1 MKKWLW
7 VLMLLPVLGLAQDKK
22 TALEAQKKRLQQ
34 EIVQINALLKSSVK
48 KRTNVLT
55 EVETVQLKIER
66 QDALIRL
73 TNRQINRLNQE
84 INLNLRNIEQLRT
97 ELEKLKK
104 DYAEMV
110 VAARKNQS
118 TQNRLMFL
126 LSSESFWQAY
136 KRMAYMKQYAAYR
149 KQQGEQIA
157 ETTKTLQQYTN
168 DLVAQRKDKER
179 LIRENREAQKVLD
192 TVRSRQNS
200 LVQQLKRKEKSYAA
214 QIKKKQQQQDAIDR
228 EIERLIREAIAASN
242 KKAGTKTANF
252 VLTPEAK
259 ALAASF
265 VANKGRL
272 PWPVEKGIVTQK
284 FGTQPH
290 PVVRTTTIKSNGV
303 TLSVPEGTEARSVFE
318 GKVLNIV
325 QFKGSNPIVLI
336 QHGNYITSYKNLS
349 RVYVKKGDKI
359 AAKQA
364 IGQIFTNTDTGKTAL
379 QFSLF
384 QNTTPQNPA
393 LWLYQ
398 MKY

>member
-1 MKKWLW
+1 MKKWIW
-7 VLMLLPVLGLAQDKK
+7 LLILIPVLSLAQDKK
-22 TALEAQKKRLQQ
+22 AALEAQKKRLQQ
-34 EIVQINALLKSSVK
+34 EIVQINALIKTSAK
-48 KRTNVLT
+48 KRANVLT
-55 EVETVQLKIER
+55 QVETVELKMDR

-84 INLNLRNIEQLRT
+84 INVNLRNIEKLRS
-97 ELEKLKK
+97 ELTSLKK

-110 VAARKNQS
+110 VSARKNQS

-157 ETTKTLQQYTN
+157 AKTKALQQYTT
-168 DLVAQRKDKER
+168 DLVAQRKDKKQ
-179 LIRENREAQKVLD
+179 LIEENRKAQKELD
-192 TVRSRQNS
+192 SIRKRQNT
-200 LVQQLKRKEKSYAA
+200 LVLELKKREKNYTA
-214 QIKKKQQQQDAIDR
+214 QIKNKQKQREVIDK
-228 EIERLIREAIAASN
+228 EIARLIREAIAASN
-242 KKAGTKTANF
+242 KKAGTKTGGF

-265 VANKGRL
+265 VSNKGRL
-272 PWPVEKGIVTQK
+272 PWPVEKGIVTQR
-284 FGTQPH
+284 FGTQRH

-303 TLSVPEGTEARSVFE
+303 TLSVPAGATARSVFE
-318 GKVLNIV
+318 GIVLNIM
-325 QFKGSNPIVLI
+325 QFKGSNPIVLV
-336 QHGNYITSYKNLS
+336 QHGNYITGYKNLS
-349 RVYVKKGDKI
+349 KVYVKKGDRVT
-359 AAKQA
+359 AKQA
-364 IGQIFTNTDTGKTAL
+364 IGQIFTNKDTGKTTL

-398 MKY
+398 MK

>member
-1 MKKWLW
+1 MKKWIW
-7 VLMLLPVLGLAQDKK
+7 VLILIPVLSLAQDKK
-22 TALEAQKKRLQQ
+22 AALEAQKKRLQQ
-34 EIVQINALLKSSVK
+34 EIVQINALIKTSAK
-48 KRTNVLT
+48 KRANVLT
-55 EVETVQLKIER
+55 QVETVQLKMDR

-84 INLNLRNIEQLRT
+84 ININLRNIEKLRT
-97 ELEKLKK
+97 ELTSLKK

-110 VAARKNQS
+110 VSARKNKS

-157 ETTKTLQQYTN
+157 AKTKALQQYTS
-168 DLVAQRKDKER
+168 DLVAQRKDKKQ
-179 LIRENREAQKVLD
+179 LIEENRKTQKELD
-192 TVRSRQNS
+192 SIRKRQSS
-200 LVQQLKRKEKSYAA
+200 LVLELKKRERNYSA
-214 QIKKKQQQQDAIDR
+214 QIKKKQKQQEAIDK
-228 EIERLIREAIAASN
+228 EIARLIREAIAASN
-242 KKAGTKTANF
+242 KKAGTKTGNF

-265 VANKGRL
+265 ASNKGRL
-272 PWPVEKGIVTQK
+272 PWPVEKGIVTQR
-284 FGTQPH
+284 FGTQRH

-303 TLSVPEGTEARSVFE
+303 SLSVPAGASARSVFE
-318 GKVLNIV
+318 GIVLNIV

-349 RVYVKKGDKI
+349 KVYVKKGDRVT
-359 AAKQA
+359 AKQA
-364 IGQIFTNTDTGKTAL
+364 IGQIFTNKDTGKTTL

-398 MKY
+398 MK

>member
-1 MKKWLW
+1 MKKLVWL
-7 VLMLLPVLGLAQDKK
+7 LMLVPVLSLAQDKK
-22 TALEAQKKRLQQ
+22 AALEAQKKRLQQ
-34 EIVQINALLKSSVK
+34 EIVQINALIKTSAK
-48 KRTNVLT
+48 KRANVLT
-55 EVETVQLKIER
+55 QVETVQLKMDR

-84 INLNLRNIEQLRT
+84 ININLRNIEKLRA
-97 ELEKLKK
+97 ELTSLKK

-110 VAARKNQS
+110 VSARKNKS
-118 TQNRLMFL
+118 SQNRLMFL

-157 ETTKTLQQYTN
+157 AKTKALQQYTT
-168 DLVAQRKDKER
+168 DLVAQRKDKKQ
-179 LIRENREAQKVLD
+179 LIEQNRKAQKELD
-192 TVRSRQNS
+192 SIKKRQNT
-200 LVQQLKRKEKSYAA
+200 LVLELKKRERNYAA
-214 QIKKKQQQQDAIDR
+214 QIKKKQKQQEEIDK
-228 EIERLIREAIAASN
+228 EITRLIREAIAASN
-242 KKAGTKTANF
+242 KKAGTKTTTF

-265 VANKGRL
+265 VSNKGRL
-272 PWPVEKGIVTQK
+272 PWPVEKGIVTQR
-284 FGTQPH
+284 FGTQRH

-303 TLSVPEGTEARSVFE
+303 TLSVPAGATARSVFE

-325 QFKGSNPIVLI
+325 QFKGSNPIVLV

-349 RVYVKKGDKI
+349 KVYVKKGDRVT
-359 AAKQA
+359 AKQA
-364 IGQIFTNTDTGKTAL
+364 IGQIFTNKDTGKTTL

-384 QNTTPQNPA
+384 YNTTPQNPA

-398 MKY
+398 MK

>member
-1 MKKWLW
+1 MKKWIW
-7 VLMLLPVLGLAQDKK
+7 VLILIPVLSLAQDKK
-22 TALEAQKKRLQQ
+22 AALEAQKKLLQQ
-34 EIVQINALLKSSVK
+34 EIVQINALIKTSAK
-48 KRTNVLT
+48 KRANVLT
-55 EVETVQLKIER
+55 QVEMVQLKMDR

-73 TNRQINRLNQE
+73 TNRQINRLTQE
-84 INLNLRNIEQLRT
+84 ININLRNIEKLRT
-97 ELEKLKK
+97 ELTSLKK

-110 VAARKNQS
+110 VSARKNKS

-157 ETTKTLQQYTN
+157 AKTKALQQYTS
-168 DLVAQRKDKER
+168 DLVAQRKDKKQ
-179 LIRENREAQKVLD
+179 LIEENRKAQKELD
-192 TVRSRQNS
+192 SIRKRQSS
-200 LVQQLKRKEKSYAA
+200 LVLELKKRERNYSA
-214 QIKKKQQQQDAIDR
+214 QIKKKQKQQEAIDK
-228 EIERLIREAIAASN
+228 EIARLIREAIAASN
-242 KKAGTKTANF
+242 KKAGTKTGNF

-265 VANKGRL
+265 ASNKGRL
-272 PWPVEKGIVTQK
+272 PWPVEKGIVTQR
-284 FGTQPH
+284 FGTQRH

-303 TLSVPEGTEARSVFE
+303 SLSVPAGASARSVYE
-318 GKVLNIV
+318 GIVLNIV

-349 RVYVKKGDKI
+349 KVYVKKG
-359 AAKQA
+359 ARVTAKQA
-364 IGQIFTNTDTGKTAL
+364 IGQIFTNKDTGKTVL
-379 QFSLF
+379 QFSIF

-398 MKY
+398 MK

>member
-1 MKKWLW
+1 MKKWIW
-7 VLMLLPVLGLAQDKK
+7 LLILIPVLSLAQDKK
-22 TALEAQKKRLQQ
+22 AALEAQKKRLQQ
-34 EIVQINALLKSSVK
+34 EIVQINALIKTSAK
-48 KRTNVLT
+48 KRANVLT
-55 EVETVQLKIER
+55 QVETVQLKMDR

-84 INLNLRNIEQLRT
+84 INVNLRNIEKLRS
-97 ELEKLKK
+97 ELTSLKK

-110 VAARKNQS
+110 VSARKNKS

-157 ETTKTLQQYTN
+157 AKTKALQQYTS
-168 DLVAQRKDKER
+168 DLVAQRKDKKQ
-179 LIRENREAQKVLD
+179 LIEENRKAQKELD
-192 TVRSRQNS
+192 SIRKRQNT
-200 LVQQLKRKEKSYAA
+200 LVLELKKREKNYTA
-214 QIKKKQQQQDAIDR
+214 QIKKKQKQREAIDK
-228 EIERLIREAIAASN
+228 EIARLIREAIAASN
-242 KKAGTKTANF
+242 KKAGTKTGSF

-265 VANKGRL
+265 VSNKGRL
-272 PWPVEKGIVTQK
+272 PWPVEKGIVTQR
-284 FGTQPH
+284 FGTQRH

-303 TLSVPEGTEARSVFE
+303 TLSVPAGATARSVFE
-318 GKVLNIV
+318 GIVLNIV

-349 RVYVKKGDKI
+349 KVYVKKGDRVT
-359 AAKQA
+359 AKQA
-364 IGQIFTNTDTGKTAL
+364 IGQIFTNKDTGKTTL

-398 MKY
+398 MK

>member
-7 VLMLLPVLGLAQDKK
+7 VLILLPMLGLAQDKK
-22 TALEAQKKRLQQ
+22 AALEAQKKRLQQ
-34 EIVQINALLKSSVK
+34 EIVQINALLKTSVK

-55 EVETVQLKIER
+55 EVETVQLKIDR

-84 INLNLRNIEQLRT
+84 INLNLRNIELLRT

-104 DYAEMV
+104 DYAEML

-149 KQQGEQIA
+149 KKQGEQIA
-157 ETTKTLQQYTN
+157 EKTKTLQQYTN

-179 LIRENREAQKVLD
+179 LIRENREAQKALD

-214 QIKKKQQQQDAIDR
+214 QIKKKQQQQEAIDR
-228 EIERLIREAIAASN
+228 EIARLIREAIAASN
-242 KKAGTKTANF
+242 KKAGVKTANF

-284 FGTQPH
+284 FGTQRH

-303 TLSVPEGTEARSVFE
+303 TLSVPQGTDARSVFE

-349 RVYVKKGDKI
+349 QLYVKKGDKV

-364 IGQIFTNTDTGKTAL
+364 VGQIFTNKDTGKTVL

-398 MKY
+398 MK

>member
-1 MKKWLW
+1 M
-7 VLMLLPVLGLAQDKK
+7 D
-22 TALEAQKKRLQQ
+22 
-34 EIVQINALLKSSVK
+34 
-48 KRTNVLT
+48 
-55 EVETVQLKIER
+55 R

-73 TNRQINRLNQE
+73 TNRQINQLNQK
-84 INLNLRNIEQLRT
+84 ITLNLRNIEQLRT
-97 ELEKLKK
+97 ELTQLKK

-157 ETTKTLQQYTN
+157 EKTKTLQQYTN
-168 DLVAQRKDKER
+168 DLVAQRKNKER
-179 LIRENREAQKVLD
+179 LIRENRDAQKALD
-192 TVRSRQNS
+192 TVRARQNS
-200 LVQQLKRKEKSYAA
+200 LVQQLKMKEKSYAA
-214 QIKKKQQQQDAIDR
+214 QIKKKQKQQEAIDK
-228 EIERLIREAIAASN
+228 EINRLIREAIAASN
-242 KKAGTKTANF
+242 KKAGTKTTSF

-265 VANKGRL
+265 AANKGRL
-272 PWPVEKGIVTQK
+272 PWPVEKGIVIQK
-284 FGTQPH
+284 FGTQRH

-303 TLSVPEGTEARSVFE
+303 TLSVPAGAEARSVFE

-325 QFKGSNPIVLI
+325 QFKGSNPIVLV

-349 RVYVKKGDKI
+349 KVYVKKGDKLS
-359 AAKQA
+359 AKQV
-364 IGQIFTNTDTGKTAL
+364 IGQIFTNKDTGKTAL

-398 MKY
+398 MK

>member
-1 MKKWLW
+1 MKTWLW
-7 VLMLLPVLGLAQDKK
+7 VLMLVPVLGFAQDKK
-22 TALEAQKKRLQQ
+22 ATLEAQKKRLQQ
-34 EIVQINALLKSSVK
+34 EIVQINTLLKSSAK
-48 KRTNVLT
+48 KRANVLT
-55 EVETVQLKIER
+55 EVETVQLKMDR

-97 ELEKLKK
+97 ELATLKK

-118 TQNRLMFL
+118 AQNRLMFL

-157 ETTKTLQQYTN
+157 EKTKTLQQYTN
-168 DLVAQRKDKER
+168 NLVAQRKDKER
-179 LIRENREAQKVLD
+179 LIRENRDAQKALD
-192 TVRSRQNS
+192 TVRARQNN
-200 LVQQLKRKEKSYAA
+200 LVQQLKRKEKRYAA
-214 QIKKKQQQQDAIDR
+214 QIRKKQQQQAAIDR
-228 EIERLIREAIAASN
+228 EINRLIREAIAASN
-242 KKAGTKTANF
+242 KKAGTKTTSF

-265 VANKGRL
+265 AANKGRL
-272 PWPVEKGIVTQK
+272 PWPVAKGIVTQK
-284 FGTQPH
+284 FGTQRH

-303 TLSVPEGTEARSVFE
+303 TLSVPVDTEARSVFE

-325 QFKGSNPIVLI
+325 QFKGSNPIVLV

-349 RVYVKKGDKI
+349 KVYVKKGDKV

-364 IGQIFTNTDTGKTAL
+364 IGKVFTNRDTGKTAL

-398 MKY
+398 MN

>member
-1 MKKWLW
+1 MKKWIW
-7 VLMLLPVLGLAQDKK
+7 LLILIPVLSLAQDKK
-22 TALEAQKKRLQQ
+22 AALEAQKKRLQQ
-34 EIVQINALLKSSVK
+34 EIVQINALIKTSAK
-48 KRTNVLT
+48 KRANVLT
-55 EVETVQLKIER
+55 QVETVQLKMDR

-84 INLNLRNIEQLRT
+84 INVNLRNIEKLRT
-97 ELEKLKK
+97 ELTSLKK

-110 VAARKNQS
+110 VSARKNKS

-157 ETTKTLQQYTN
+157 AKTKALQQYTS
-168 DLVAQRKDKER
+168 DLVAQRKDKKQ
-179 LIRENREAQKVLD
+179 LIEENRKAQKELD
-192 TVRSRQNS
+192 SIRKRQNT
-200 LVQQLKRKEKSYAA
+200 LVLELKKREKNYTA
-214 QIKKKQQQQDAIDR
+214 QIKKKQKQREAIDK
-228 EIERLIREAIAASN
+228 EIARLIREAIAASN
-242 KKAGTKTANF
+242 KKAGTKTGSF

-265 VANKGRL
+265 ASNKGRL
-272 PWPVEKGIVTQK
+272 PWPVEKGIVTQR
-284 FGTQPH
+284 FGTQRH

-303 TLSVPEGTEARSVFE
+303 SLSVPAGASARSVYE
-318 GKVLNIV
+318 GIVLNIV

-349 RVYVKKGDKI
+349 KVYVKKG
-359 AAKQA
+359 ARVTAKQA
-364 IGQIFTNTDTGKTAL
+364 IGQIFTNKDTGKTVL
-379 QFSLF
+379 QFSIF

-398 MKY
+398 MK

>member
-1 MKKWLW
+1 MKTWLW
-7 VLMLLPVLGLAQDKK
+7 VLMLVPVLGLAQDKK
-22 TALEAQKKRLQQ
+22 ATLEAQKKRLQQ
-34 EIVQINALLKSSVK
+34 EIVQINSLLKSSAK
-48 KRTNVLT
+48 KRANVLT
-55 EVETVQLKIER
+55 EVETVQLKMDR

-84 INLNLRNIEQLRT
+84 ITLNLRNIEQLRV
-97 ELEKLKK
+97 ELTKLKK

-110 VAARKNQS
+110 VSARKNQS
-118 TQNRLMFL
+118 AQNRLMFL

-157 ETTKTLQQYTN
+157 TKTKTLQQYTN
-168 DLVAQRKDKER
+168 DLVAQRKDKEQ
-179 LIRENREAQKVLD
+179 LIRENRDAQKALD
-192 TVRSRQNS
+192 TVRARQSS

-214 QIKKKQQQQDAIDR
+214 QIKKKQKQQAAIDK
-228 EIERLIREAIAASN
+228 EINRLIREAIAASN
-242 KKAGTKTANF
+242 KKAGTKTKNF

-265 VANKGRL
+265 ATNKGRL
-272 PWPVEKGIVTQK
+272 PWPVEKGIVIQK
-284 FGTQPH
+284 FGTQRH

-303 TLSVPEGTEARSVFE
+303 TLSAPEGSEARSVFE
-318 GKVLNIV
+318 GKVLNIM
-325 QFKGSNPIVLI
+325 QFTGSNPIVLV

-349 RVYVKKGDKI
+349 KVYVKKGDKI
-359 AAKQA
+359 SAKQA
-364 IGQIFTNTDTGKTAL
+364 IGQIFTNKETGKTAL

-384 QNTTPQNPA
+384 QNTKPQNPA

-398 MKY
+398 MK

>member
-1 MKKWLW
+1 MKTWLW
-7 VLMLLPVLGLAQDKK
+7 VLMLVPVLGLAQDKK
-22 TALEAQKKRLQQ
+22 ASLEAQKKRLQQ
-34 EIVQINALLKSSVK
+34 EIVQINSLLKSSAK
-48 KRTNVLT
+48 KRANVLT
-55 EVETVQLKIER
+55 EVETVQLKMDR

-84 INLNLRNIEQLRT
+84 ITLNLRNIEQLRV
-97 ELEKLKK
+97 ELTKLKK

-110 VAARKNQS
+110 VSARKNQS
-118 TQNRLMFL
+118 AQNRLMFV

-157 ETTKTLQQYTN
+157 TKTKTLQQYTN
-168 DLVAQRKDKER
+168 DLVAQRKDKEQ
-179 LIRENREAQKVLD
+179 LIRENRDAQKALD
-192 TVRSRQNS
+192 TVRARQSS

-214 QIKKKQQQQDAIDR
+214 QIKKKQKQQAAIDK
-228 EIERLIREAIAASN
+228 EINRLIREAIAVSN
-242 KKAGTKTANF
+242 KKAGTKTKNF

-265 VANKGRL
+265 ATNKGRL

-284 FGTQPH
+284 FGTQRH

-303 TLSVPEGTEARSVFE
+303 TLSAPEGSEARSVFE

-325 QFKGSNPIVLI
+325 QFTGSNPIVLV

-349 RVYVKKGDKI
+349 KVYVKKGDKI
-359 AAKQA
+359 SAKQA
-364 IGQIFTNTDTGKTAL
+364 IGQIFTNKDTGKTAL

-398 MKY
+398 MK

>member
-1 MKKWLW
+1 
-7 VLMLLPVLGLAQDKK
+7 MLIPVLGLAQDKK
-22 TALEAQKKRLQQ
+22 ATLEAQKKRLQQ
-34 EIVQINALLKSSVK
+34 EIVQINALLKSSAK
-48 KRTNVLT
+48 KRANVLT
-55 EVETVQLKIER
+55 EVETVQLKMDR

-84 INLNLRNIEQLRT
+84 ITLNLRNIEKLRT
-97 ELEKLKK
+97 ELIQLKK

-157 ETTKTLQQYTN
+157 EKTKTLQQYTN
-168 DLVAQRKDKER
+168 DLVVQRKDKER
-179 LIRENREAQKVLD
+179 LIRENRDAQKALD
-192 TVRSRQNS
+192 SVRARQNK
-200 LVQQLKRKEKSYAA
+200 LMQQLKRKEKSYAS
-214 QIKKKQQQQDAIDR
+214 QIKKKQQQQAAIDK
-228 EIERLIREAIAASN
+228 EINRLIREAIAASN
-242 KKAGTKTANF
+242 KKAGTKTTSF

-272 PWPVEKGIVTQK
+272 PWPVEKGIVIQK
-284 FGTQPH
+284 FGTQRH

-303 TLSVPEGTEARSVFE
+303 TLSVPEGAEARSVFE

-325 QFKGSNPIVLI
+325 QFKGSNPIVLV

-349 RVYVKKGDKI
+349 KVYVKKGDKLS
-359 AAKQA
+359 AKQA
-364 IGQIFTNTDTGKTAL
+364 IGQIFTNKDTGKTAL

-398 MKY
+398 MK

>member
-22 TALEAQKKRLQQ
+22 AVLEAQKKRLQK

-55 EVETVQLKIER
+55 EVETIQLKIDR

-84 INLNLRNIEQLRT
+84 INLNLRNIEQLRA

-157 ETTKTLQQYTN
+157 EKTKTLQQYTN

-179 LIRENREAQKVLD
+179 LIRENREAQKALD

-349 RVYVKKGDKI
+349 LVYVKKGDKI

-364 IGQIFTNTDTGKTAL
+364 VGQIFTNKDTGKTAL

-398 MKY
+398 MK

>member
-7 VLMLLPVLGLAQDKK
+7 VLMLVPILGFAQDKK
-22 TALEAQKKRLQQ
+22 ATLEAQKKRLQQ
-34 EIVQINALLKSSVK
+34 EIVQINALLKSSAK
-48 KRTNVLT
+48 KRANVLT
-55 EVETVQLKIER
+55 EVETVQLKMDR

-84 INLNLRNIEQLRT
+84 ITLNLRNIEQLRT
-97 ELEKLKK
+97 ELTKLKK

-157 ETTKTLQQYTN
+157 TKTKTLQQYTN

-179 LIRENREAQKVLD
+179 LIRENRDAQKALD
-192 TVRSRQNS
+192 TVRARQNS

-214 QIKKKQQQQDAIDR
+214 QIKKKQKQQEAIDK
-228 EIERLIREAIAASN
+228 EINRLIREAIAASN
-242 KKAGTKTANF
+242 KKAGTKTTSF

-265 VANKGRL
+265 AANKGRL
-272 PWPVEKGIVTQK
+272 PWPVEKGIVIQK
-284 FGTQPH
+284 FGTQRH

-303 TLSVPEGTEARSVFE
+303 TLSVPARAEARSVFE

-325 QFKGSNPIVLI
+325 QFKGSNPIVLV

-349 RVYVKKGDKI
+349 KVYVKKGDKLS
-359 AAKQA
+359 AKQA
-364 IGQIFTNTDTGKTAL
+364 IGQIFTNKDTGKTAL

-384 QNTTPQNPA
+384 KNTTPQNPA

-398 MKY
+398 MK

>member
-1 MKKWLW
+1 
-7 VLMLLPVLGLAQDKK
+7 MLIPVLGLAQDKK
-22 TALEAQKKRLQQ
+22 ATLEAQKKRLQQ
-34 EIVQINALLKSSVK
+34 EIVQINALLKSSAK
-48 KRTNVLT
+48 KRANVLT
-55 EVETVQLKIER
+55 EVETVQLKMDR

-84 INLNLRNIEQLRT
+84 ITLNLRNIEQLRT
-97 ELEKLKK
+97 ELIQLKK

-157 ETTKTLQQYTN
+157 EKTKTLQQYTN

-179 LIRENREAQKVLD
+179 LIRENRDAQKALD
-192 TVRSRQNS
+192 SVRARQNK
-200 LVQQLKRKEKSYAA
+200 LMQQLKRKEKSYAS
-214 QIKKKQQQQDAIDR
+214 QIKKKQQQQAAIDK
-228 EIERLIREAIAASN
+228 EINRLIREAIAASN
-242 KKAGTKTANF
+242 KKAGTKTTSF

-272 PWPVEKGIVTQK
+272 PWPVEKGIVIQK
-284 FGTQPH
+284 FGTQRH

-303 TLSVPEGTEARSVFE
+303 TLSVPEEAEARSVFE

-325 QFKGSNPIVLI
+325 QFKGSNPIVLV

-349 RVYVKKGDKI
+349 KVYVKKGDKLS
-359 AAKQA
+359 AKQA
-364 IGQIFTNTDTGKTAL
+364 IGQIFTNKDTGKTAL

-398 MKY
+398 MK

>member
-1 MKKWLW
+1 MKKWIW
-7 VLMLLPVLGLAQDKK
+7 LLILIPVLSLAQDKK
-22 TALEAQKKRLQQ
+22 AALEAQKKRLQQ
-34 EIVQINALLKSSVK
+34 EIVQINALIKTSAK
-48 KRTNVLT
+48 KRANVLT
-55 EVETVQLKIER
+55 QVETVQLKMDR

-84 INLNLRNIEQLRT
+84 INVNLRNIEKLRA
-97 ELEKLKK
+97 ELTSLKK

-110 VAARKNQS
+110 VSARKNQS

-157 ETTKTLQQYTN
+157 AKTKALQQYTT
-168 DLVAQRKDKER
+168 DLVAQRKDKKQ
-179 LIRENREAQKVLD
+179 LIEENRKAQKELD
-192 TVRSRQNS
+192 SIRKRQNT
-200 LVQQLKRKEKSYAA
+200 LVLELKKREKNYTA
-214 QIKKKQQQQDAIDR
+214 QIKKKQKQREAIDK
-228 EIERLIREAIAASN
+228 EIARLIREAIAASN
-242 KKAGTKTANF
+242 KKAGTKTGGF

-265 VANKGRL
+265 VSNKGRL
-272 PWPVEKGIVTQK
+272 PWPVEKGIVTQR
-284 FGTQPH
+284 FGTQRH

-303 TLSVPEGTEARSVFE
+303 TLSVPAGATARSVF
-318 GKVLNIV
+318 GGIVLNIM
-325 QFKGSNPIVLI
+325 QFKGSNPIVLV
-336 QHGNYITSYKNLS
+336 QHGNYITGYKNLS
-349 RVYVKKGDKI
+349 KVYVKKGDRVT
-359 AAKQA
+359 AKQA
-364 IGQIFTNTDTGKTAL
+364 IGQIFTNKDTGKTTL

-398 MKY
+398 MK

>member
-1 MKKWLW
+1 MKTWLW
-7 VLMLLPVLGLAQDKK
+7 VLMLVPVLGFAQDKK
-22 TALEAQKKRLQQ
+22 ATLEAQKKRLQQ
-34 EIVQINALLKSSVK
+34 EIVQINTLLKSSAK
-48 KRTNVLT
+48 KRANVLT
-55 EVETVQLKIER
+55 EVETVQLKIDR

-97 ELEKLKK
+97 ELATLKK

-157 ETTKTLQQYTN
+157 EKTKTLQQYTN
-168 DLVAQRKDKER
+168 NLVAQRKDKER
-179 LIRENREAQKVLD
+179 LIRENRDAQKALD
-192 TVRSRQNS
+192 TVRARQNN

-214 QIKKKQQQQDAIDR
+214 QIRKKQQQQAAIDR
-228 EIERLIREAIAASN
+228 EINRLIREAIAASN
-242 KKAGTKTANF
+242 KKAGTKTTSF

-265 VANKGRL
+265 AANKGRL
-272 PWPVEKGIVTQK
+272 PWPIAKGIVTQR
-284 FGTQPH
+284 FGTQRH

-303 TLSVPEGTEARSVFE
+303 TLSVPADTEARSVFE

-325 QFKGSNPIVLI
+325 QFKGSNPIVLV

-349 RVYVKKGDKI
+349 KVYVKKGDKV

-364 IGQIFTNTDTGKTAL
+364 IGKVFTNRDTGKTAL

-398 MKY
+398 MK

>member
-1 MKKWLW
+1 
-7 VLMLLPVLGLAQDKK
+7 MLIPVLGLAQDKK
-22 TALEAQKKRLQQ
+22 ATLEAQKKRLQQ
-34 EIVQINALLKSSVK
+34 EIVQINALLKSSAK
-48 KRTNVLT
+48 KRANVLT
-55 EVETVQLKIER
+55 EVETVQLKMDR

-73 TNRQINRLNQE
+73 TNRQINQLNQE
-84 INLNLRNIEQLRT
+84 ITLNLRNIEQLRT
-97 ELEKLKK
+97 ELTQLKK

-157 ETTKTLQQYTN
+157 EKTKTLQQYTN
-168 DLVAQRKDKER
+168 DLVVQRKDKER
-179 LIRENREAQKVLD
+179 LIRENRDAQKALD
-192 TVRSRQNS
+192 SVRARQNK
-200 LVQQLKRKEKSYAA
+200 LMQQLKRKEKSYAS
-214 QIKKKQQQQDAIDR
+214 QIKKKQQQQAAIDK
-228 EIERLIREAIAASN
+228 EINRLIREAIAASN
-242 KKAGTKTANF
+242 KKAGTKTTSF

-272 PWPVEKGIVTQK
+272 PWPVEKGIVIQK
-284 FGTQPH
+284 FGTQRH

-303 TLSVPEGTEARSVFE
+303 TLSVPERAEARSVFE

-325 QFKGSNPIVLI
+325 QFKGSNPIVLV

-349 RVYVKKGDKI
+349 KVYVKKGDKLS
-359 AAKQA
+359 AKQA
-364 IGQIFTNTDTGKTAL
+364 IGQIFTNKDTGKTAL

-398 MKY
+398 MK

>member
-7 VLMLLPVLGLAQDKK
+7 VLILLPMLGLAQDKK
-22 TALEAQKKRLQQ
+22 AALEAQKKRLQQ

-55 EVETVQLKIER
+55 EVETVQLKIDR

-84 INLNLRNIEQLRT
+84 INLNLRNIEQLRS

-149 KQQGEQIA
+149 KKQGEQIA
-157 ETTKTLQQYTN
+157 EKTKTLQQYTN

-179 LIRENREAQKVLD
+179 LIRENREAQKALD

-228 EIERLIREAIAASN
+228 EIARLIREAIAASN
-242 KKAGTKTANF
+242 KKAGTKTTNF

-284 FGTQPH
+284 FGTQRH

-303 TLSVPEGTEARSVFE
+303 TLSVPQGAEARSVFE

-349 RVYVKKGDKI
+349 QVYVKKGDKI

-364 IGQIFTNTDTGKTAL
+364 IGRVFTNKDTGKTAL

-398 MKY
+398 MK

>member
-1 MKKWLW
+1 MKKWIW
-7 VLMLLPVLGLAQDKK
+7 VLILIPVLSLAQDKK
-22 TALEAQKKRLQQ
+22 AALEAQKKRLQQ
-34 EIVQINALLKSSVK
+34 EIVQINALIKTSAK
-48 KRTNVLT
+48 KRANVLT
-55 EVETVQLKIER
+55 QVEMVQLKMDR

-73 TNRQINRLNQE
+73 TNRQINRFTQE
-84 INLNLRNIEQLRT
+84 ININLRNIEKLRT
-97 ELEKLKK
+97 ELTSLKK

-110 VAARKNQS
+110 VSARKNKS

-157 ETTKTLQQYTN
+157 AKTKALQQYTS
-168 DLVAQRKDKER
+168 DLVAQRKDKKQ
-179 LIRENREAQKVLD
+179 LIEENRKAQKELD
-192 TVRSRQNS
+192 SIRKRQSS
-200 LVQQLKRKEKSYAA
+200 LVLELKKRERNYSA
-214 QIKKKQQQQDAIDR
+214 QIKKKQKQQEAIDK
-228 EIERLIREAIAASN
+228 EIARLIREAIAASN
-242 KKAGTKTANF
+242 KKAGTKTGNF

-265 VANKGRL
+265 ASNKGRL
-272 PWPVEKGIVTQK
+272 PWPVEKGIVTQR
-284 FGTQPH
+284 FGTQRH

-303 TLSVPEGTEARSVFE
+303 SLSVPAGASARSVFE
-318 GKVLNIV
+318 GIVLNIL
-325 QFKGSNPIVLI
+325 QYKGSNPIVLI

-349 RVYVKKGDKI
+349 KVYVKKGGRVT
-359 AAKQA
+359 AKQA
-364 IGQIFTNTDTGKTAL
+364 IGQIFTNKDTGKTTL

-398 MKY
+398 MK

>member
-325 QFKGSNPIVLI
+325 QFKRSNPIVLI

>member
-1 MKKWLW
+1 MKKWVWL
-7 VLMLLPVLGLAQDKK
+7 LMLVPVLSLAQDKK
-22 TALEAQKKRLQQ
+22 AALEAQKKRLQQ
-34 EIVQINALLKSSVK
+34 EIVQINALIKTSAK
-48 KRTNVLT
+48 KRANVLT
-55 EVETVQLKIER
+55 QVETVQLKMDR

-84 INLNLRNIEQLRT
+84 ININLRNIEKLRT
-97 ELEKLKK
+97 ELTSLKK

-110 VAARKNQS
+110 VSARKNKS
-118 TQNRLMFL
+118 SQNRLMFL

-157 ETTKTLQQYTN
+157 AKTKALQQYTT
-168 DLVAQRKDKER
+168 DLVAQRKDKKQ
-179 LIRENREAQKVLD
+179 LIEQNRKAQKELD
-192 TVRSRQNS
+192 SIKKRQNT
-200 LVQQLKRKEKSYAA
+200 LVLELKKRERNYAA
-214 QIKKKQQQQDAIDR
+214 QIKKKQKQQEEIDK
-228 EIERLIREAIAASN
+228 EITRLIREAIAASN
-242 KKAGTKTANF
+242 KKAGTKTTTF

-265 VANKGRL
+265 VSNKGRL
-272 PWPVEKGIVTQK
+272 PWPVEKGIVTQR
-284 FGTQPH
+284 FGTQRH

-303 TLSVPEGTEARSVFE
+303 TLSVPAGATARSVFE

-325 QFKGSNPIVLI
+325 QFKGSNPIVLV

-349 RVYVKKGDKI
+349 KVYVKKGDRVT
-359 AAKQA
+359 AKQA
-364 IGQIFTNTDTGKTAL
+364 IGQIFTNKDTGKTTL

-384 QNTTPQNPA
+384 YNTTPQNPA

-398 MKY
+398 MK

>member
-1 MKKWLW
+1 MKKWIW
-7 VLMLLPVLGLAQDKK
+7 LLILIPVLSLAQDKK
-22 TALEAQKKRLQQ
+22 AALEAQKKRLQQ
-34 EIVQINALLKSSVK
+34 EIVQINTLIKTSAK
-48 KRTNVLT
+48 KRANVLT
-55 EVETVQLKIER
+55 QVETVQLKMDR

-84 INLNLRNIEQLRT
+84 INVNLRNIEKLRA
-97 ELEKLKK
+97 ELTSLKK

-110 VAARKNQS
+110 VSARKNKS

-157 ETTKTLQQYTN
+157 AKTKALQQYTS
-168 DLVAQRKDKER
+168 DLVAQRKDKKQ
-179 LIRENREAQKVLD
+179 LIEENRKAQKELD
-192 TVRSRQNS
+192 SIRKRQNT
-200 LVQQLKRKEKSYAA
+200 LVLELKKREKNYTA
-214 QIKKKQQQQDAIDR
+214 QIKKKQKQREAIDK
-228 EIERLIREAIAASN
+228 EIARLIREAIAASN
-242 KKAGTKTANF
+242 KKAGTKTGSF

-265 VANKGRL
+265 VSNKGRL
-272 PWPVEKGIVTQK
+272 PWPVEKGIVTQR
-284 FGTQPH
+284 FGTQRH

-303 TLSVPEGTEARSVFE
+303 TLSVPAGATARSVFE
-318 GKVLNIV
+318 GIVLNIV

-336 QHGNYITSYKNLS
+336 QHGSYITSYKNLS
-349 RVYVKKGDKI
+349 KVYVKKGGRVT
-359 AAKQA
+359 AKQA
-364 IGQIFTNTDTGKTAL
+364 IGQIFTNKDTGKTTL

-398 MKY
+398 MK

>member
-1 MKKWLW
+1 MKTWLW
-7 VLMLLPVLGLAQDKK
+7 VLMLVPILGFTQDKK
-22 TALEAQKKRLQQ
+22 AALEAQKKRLQQ

-48 KRTNVLT
+48 KRSNVLT
-55 EVETVQLKIER
+55 EVETVQLKMDR

-73 TNRQINRLNQE
+73 TNRQINRLNQD
-84 INLNLRNIEQLRT
+84 ISLNLRNIEQLRT
-97 ELEKLKK
+97 ELTQLKE

-110 VAARKNQS
+110 IAARKNQS

-136 KRMAYMKQYAAYR
+136 KRLAYMKQYASYR

-157 ETTKTLQQYTN
+157 AKTKTLQQYTN
-168 DLVAQRKDKER
+168 DLVAQRKDKEH
-179 LIRENREAQKVLD
+179 LIRENRAAQKELD
-192 TVRSRQNS
+192 SVKTKQNA
-200 LVQQLKRKEKSYAA
+200 LVQQLKKREKSYTT
-214 QIKKKQQQQDAIDR
+214 QIKKKQKEQEAIDK
-228 EIERLIREAIAASN
+228 EINRLIREAIAASN
-242 KKAGTKTANF
+242 KKAGTKTKSF

-265 VANKGRL
+265 AANKGRL
-272 PWPVEKGIVTQK
+272 PWPVAKGIVTQK
-284 FGTQPH
+284 FGTQRH

-303 TLSVPEGTEARSVFE
+303 TLSVPVGAEARSVFE

-325 QFKGSNPIVLI
+325 QFKGSNPIVLV

-349 RVYVKKGDKI
+349 KVYVKKGDKLN
-359 AAKQA
+359 AKQA
-364 IGQIFTNTDTGKTAL
+364 IGKIFTNKETGKTAL

-398 MKY
+398 MN

>member
-1 MKKWLW
+1 MKKWIW
-7 VLMLLPVLGLAQDKK
+7 LLILIPVLSLAQDKK
-22 TALEAQKKRLQQ
+22 AALEAQKKRLQQ
-34 EIVQINALLKSSVK
+34 EIVQINALIKTSAK
-48 KRTNVLT
+48 KRANVLT
-55 EVETVQLKIER
+55 QVETVQLKMDR

-84 INLNLRNIEQLRT
+84 ININLRNIEKLRT
-97 ELEKLKK
+97 ELTILKK

-110 VAARKNQS
+110 VSARKNKS

-157 ETTKTLQQYTN
+157 AKTKALQQYTS
-168 DLVAQRKDKER
+168 DLVAQRKDKKQ
-179 LIRENREAQKVLD
+179 LIEENRKAQKELD
-192 TVRSRQNS
+192 SIRKRQNS
-200 LVQQLKRKEKSYAA
+200 LVLELKKREINYTA
-214 QIKKKQQQQDAIDR
+214 QIKKKQKQQEAIDK
-228 EIERLIREAIAASN
+228 EIARLIREAIAASN
-242 KKAGTKTANF
+242 KKAGTKTGNF

-265 VANKGRL
+265 ASNKGRL
-272 PWPVEKGIVTQK
+272 PWPVEKGIVTQR
-284 FGTQPH
+284 FGTQRH

-303 TLSVPEGTEARSVFE
+303 SLSVPAGASARSVYE
-318 GKVLNIV
+318 GIVLNIV

-349 RVYVKKGDKI
+349 KVYVKKGGRVT
-359 AAKQA
+359 AKQA
-364 IGQIFTNTDTGKTAL
+364 IGQIFTNKDTGKTVL
-379 QFSLF
+379 QFSIF

-398 MKY
+398 MK

>member
-1 MKKWLW
+1 MKTW
-7 VLMLLPVLGLAQDKK
+7 VWILMLIPVLGLAQDKK
-22 TALEAQKKRLQQ
+22 ATLEAQKKRLQQ
-34 EIVQINALLKSSVK
+34 EIVQINALLKSSAK
-48 KRTNVLT
+48 KRANVLT
-55 EVETVQLKIER
+55 EVETVQLKMDR

-73 TNRQINRLNQE
+73 TNRQINQLNQK
-84 INLNLRNIEQLRT
+84 ITLNLRNIEQLRA
-97 ELEKLKK
+97 ELTQLKK

-157 ETTKTLQQYTN
+157 EKTKTLQQYTN
-168 DLVAQRKDKER
+168 DLVAQRKNKER
-179 LIRENREAQKVLD
+179 LIRENRDAQKALD
-192 TVRSRQNS
+192 TVRARQNN
-200 LVQQLKRKEKSYAA
+200 LVQQLKKKEKSYAA
-214 QIKKKQQQQDAIDR
+214 QIKKKQKQQEAIDK
-228 EIERLIREAIAASN
+228 EINRLIREAIAASN
-242 KKAGTKTANF
+242 KKAGTKTTSF

-265 VANKGRL
+265 AANKGRL
-272 PWPVEKGIVTQK
+272 PWPVEKGIVIQK
-284 FGTQPH
+284 FGTQRH

-303 TLSVPEGTEARSVFE
+303 TLSVPAGAEARSVFE

-325 QFKGSNPIVLI
+325 QFKGSNPIVLV

-349 RVYVKKGDKI
+349 KVYVKKGDKLS
-359 AAKQA
+359 AKQV
-364 IGQIFTNTDTGKTAL
+364 IGQIFTNKDTGKTAL

-398 MKY
+398 MK

>member
-1 MKKWLW
+1 MKTWLW
-7 VLMLLPVLGLAQDKK
+7 VLMLVPILGFTQDKK
-22 TALEAQKKRLQQ
+22 AALEAQKKRLQQ

-48 KRTNVLT
+48 KRSNVLT
-55 EVETVQLKIER
+55 EVETVQLKMDR

-73 TNRQINRLNQE
+73 TNQQINRLNQD
-84 INLNLRNIEQLRT
+84 ISLNLRNIEQLRT
-97 ELEKLKK
+97 ELTQLKE

-110 VAARKNQS
+110 IAARKNQS

-136 KRMAYMKQYAAYR
+136 KRLAYMKQYASYR

-157 ETTKTLQQYTN
+157 AKTKTLQQYTN
-168 DLVAQRKDKER
+168 DLLAQRKDKER
-179 LIRENREAQKVLD
+179 LIRENRAAQKELD
-192 TVRSRQNS
+192 SVKTKQNA
-200 LVQQLKRKEKSYAA
+200 LVQQLKKREKSYAT
-214 QIKKKQQQQDAIDR
+214 QIKKKQKEQEAIDK
-228 EIERLIREAIAASN
+228 EINRLIREAIAASN
-242 KKAGTKTANF
+242 KKAGTKTKSF

-265 VANKGRL
+265 AANKGRL
-272 PWPVEKGIVTQK
+272 PWPVAKGIVTQK
-284 FGTQPH
+284 FGTQRH

-303 TLSVPEGTEARSVFE
+303 TLSVPVGAEARSVFE

-325 QFKGSNPIVLI
+325 QFKGSNPIVLV

-349 RVYVKKGDKI
+349 KVYVKKGDKLN
-359 AAKQA
+359 AKQA
-364 IGQIFTNTDTGKTAL
+364 IGKIFTNKETGKTAL

-398 MKY
+398 MN

>member
-1 MKKWLW
+1 MKKWIW
-7 VLMLLPVLGLAQDKK
+7 LLILIPVLSLAQDKK
-22 TALEAQKKRLQQ
+22 AALEAQKKRLQQ
-34 EIVQINALLKSSVK
+34 EIVQINALIKTSAK
-48 KRTNVLT
+48 KRANVLT
-55 EVETVQLKIER
+55 QVETVQLKMDR

-84 INLNLRNIEQLRT
+84 ININLRNIEKLRT
-97 ELEKLKK
+97 ELTSLKK

-110 VAARKNQS
+110 VSARKNKS

-157 ETTKTLQQYTN
+157 AKTKALQQYTS
-168 DLVAQRKDKER
+168 DLVAQRKDKKQ
-179 LIRENREAQKVLD
+179 LIEENRKAQKELD
-192 TVRSRQNS
+192 SIRKRQSS
-200 LVQQLKRKEKSYAA
+200 LVLELKKRERNYSA
-214 QIKKKQQQQDAIDR
+214 QIKKKQKQQEAIDK
-228 EIERLIREAIAASN
+228 EIARLIREAIAASN
-242 KKAGTKTANF
+242 KKAGTKTGNF

-265 VANKGRL
+265 ASNKGRL
-272 PWPVEKGIVTQK
+272 PWPVEKGIVTQR
-284 FGTQPH
+284 FGTQRH

-303 TLSVPEGTEARSVFE
+303 SLSVPAGASARSVYE
-318 GKVLNIV
+318 GIVLNIV

-349 RVYVKKGDKI
+349 KVYVKKG
-359 AAKQA
+359 ARVTAKQA
-364 IGQIFTNTDTGKTAL
+364 IGQIFTNKDTGKTVL
-379 QFSLF
+379 QFSIF

-398 MKY
+398 MK